1 MRFTKY
7 MIRETSYE
15 VTPRKLAA
23 ARRAI
28 EKDRERCGLFPE
40 MMQFTNVEDRV
51 DAIAHHRQLWV
62 AERRKLQA
70 EGWREARR
78 RLRALPRT
86 TRAAIQRY
94 WAQSIMPGD
103 PVYLKGLIHDATAK
117 GVCYWRR
124 LAYLHRLKLMG
135 QGRLKFSKPVEMR
148 SPEFRGP

>member
-1 MRFTKY
+1 

-40 MMQFTNVEDRV
+40 MMQFTKVEDRV

-62 AERRKLQA
+62 ADRRKIQA
-70 EGWREARR
+70 DGWREARR
-78 RLRALPRT
+78 RLRTLPPTR
-86 TRAAIQRY
+86 RAAVQRY
-94 WAQSIMPGD
+94 WAQSNMPGD
-103 PVYLKGLIHDATAK
+103 PVYLLGIIHDVTAK

-124 LAYLHRLKLMG
+124 MAYLHRLKLMG
-135 QGRLKFSKPVEMR
+135 QGRLKFCQPVEMLT
-148 SPEFRGP
+148 PVFRGP